1 MRRCN
6 VPKPI
11 RKPKIWSG
19 TPKIWPR
26 KPKSWSGLSPT
37 FRMTSL
43 EPRSST
49 RNLLCSKTRN
59 CCYKGHKGRR
69 GLTEGLD
76 VLHGSFRGPLEANG
90 PYEAGLCDLQGHRGR
105 ILTFCMTSEASR
117 GRGVCGRAE
126 FLKKDSFKKRKD
138 YSASHATNQSGWP
151 CFFLARFKNLE
162 NLKVCKIYELGK
174 PEAL

>member
-6 VPKPI
+6 VPTPI

-76 VLHGSFRGPLEANG
+76 VLHGSLRGPLEANG
-90 PYEAGLCDLQGHRGR
+90 PYEAGLCDLRGHRGR

-117 GRGVCGRAE
+117 GRCVGVRAE
-126 FLKKDSFKKRKD
+126 FLKKRLFKKNGKNIAQVTQLINQGGR
-138 YSASHATNQSGWP
+138 AS
-151 CFFLARFKNLE
+151 FERDFRFW
-162 NLKVCKIYELGK
+162 KIYELGK
-174 PEAL
+174 SENL